1 VSIPPAPGQSD
12 VDTAAYGTEERHSND
27 APAATDGAARDGR
40 RHTVTQAAAAVGLTA
55 TGLAA
60 GVVLESQTK
69 LSRKLPVRRP
79 AKRTQAIR
87 DAIAKRLP

>member
-1 VSIPPAPGQSD
+1 VSIPPAPDPSD
-12 VDTAAYGTEERHSND
+12 VETGAVGAEERHPND
-27 APAATDGAARDGR
+27 PAAADGTAQDGR

-69 LSRKLPVRRP
+69 LSRKLPVRRRP
-79 AKRTQAIR
+79 KRTQAIR
-87 DAIAKRLP
+87 DAIAKQLP

>member
-1 VSIPPAPGQSD
+1 MSIPPASSPSD
-12 VDTAAYGTEERHSND
+12 VDTGAQERHPND
-27 APAATDGAARDGR
+27 PPAAADGAARDGR
-40 RHTVTQAAAAVGLTA
+40 RHTATRAAAAVGLTA